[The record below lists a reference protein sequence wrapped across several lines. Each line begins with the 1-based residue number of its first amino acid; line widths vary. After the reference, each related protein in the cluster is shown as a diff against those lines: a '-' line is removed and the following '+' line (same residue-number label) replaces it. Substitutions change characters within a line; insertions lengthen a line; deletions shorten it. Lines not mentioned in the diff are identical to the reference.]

1 MSASTLSLPP
11 VSSATGP
18 AGDMAVGSG
27 AAGGART
34 AGGGRRSG
42 PPNKIT
48 DSARFTD
55 CRSSTDATGVAA
67 PAPGL
72 PRSDD
77 GDENGENGEAVPARA
92 GETPPPGERWLR
104 RRQDDAGEGEGD
116 RTNPVGCGASRGEWL
131 PAPPLPRPPVACPDD
146 DVAEHL

>member
-1 MSASTLSLPP
+1 MTTKAAEGGTDGNADNAPAVTRPPAVSASMLSLPP
-11 VSSATGP
+11 VASATGP
-18 AGDMAVGSG
+18 TADMAVGSG
-27 AAGGART
+27 AVGGART

-55 CRSSTDATGVAA
+55 CRSSADATGPAA

-92 GETPPPGERWLR
+92 GETPPPGERWLP
-104 RRQDDAGEGEGD
+104 RRQDGEGEGD
-116 RTNPVGCGASRGEWL
+116 RTNPLGCGASRGE
-131 PAPPLPRPPVACPDD
+131 
-146 DVAEHL
+146 